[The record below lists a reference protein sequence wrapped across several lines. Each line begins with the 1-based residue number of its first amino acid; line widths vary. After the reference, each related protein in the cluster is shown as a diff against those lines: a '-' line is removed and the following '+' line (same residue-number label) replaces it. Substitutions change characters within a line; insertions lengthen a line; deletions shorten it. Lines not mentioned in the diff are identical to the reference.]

1 MPLSNSFVHVH
12 IMALRYFAE
21 TAKAGSMR
29 QAADFLSVA
38 PSAVNR
44 QILKLESQLRVKLFD
59 RVADGVR
66 LTSAGEVLYGYIR
79 NMERDLERAVTQIDN
94 MRELRRG
101 HVRIAVED
109 GIARDFLTPQLSLF
123 SAEFPNIIYS
133 ITIHSA
139 ATVME
144 LVAAAE
150 VEIGL
155 SMNPPIRADI
165 RKIGGIPIRLGVV
178 MRPDHP
184 LSASTSLQLGDLAP
198 ERMIL
203 GDAGYG
209 GGEHVNRVVTEGRR
223 LKPFIETNSSDTA
236 LELTRAG
243 LGLSIR
249 TPVGAMAHLEAG
261 SLRFVPLAGPRAPA
275 VELCLWTHSNRS
287 PSTASAVLTQRLV
300 KALGEFEERLRV
312 WDPGVA

>member
-1 MPLSNSFVHVH
+1 MPISNSFVHVH

-21 TAKAGSMR
+21 TARAGSMR

-44 QILKLESQLRVKLFD
+44 QILKLESQLRAKLFD

-79 NMERDLERAVTQIDN
+79 NMERDLDRAINQIDS

-109 GIARDFLTPQLSLF
+109 GIARDFLIPELSAF
-123 SAEFPNIIYS
+123 SAEFPGVIYS
-133 ITIHSA
+133 IAIHSA

-155 SMNPPIRADI
+155 SMNPPMRADI

-178 MRPDHP
+178 MPADHP
-184 LSASTSLQLGDLAP
+184 LATADNLQLGDLAG

-209 GGEHVNRVVTEGRR
+209 GGEHVNRVMTEGRR

-236 LELTRAG
+236 LELTLAK
-243 LGLSIR
+243 LGLSVR
-249 TPVGAMAHLEAG
+249 TPVGAMSHLESGA
-261 SLRFVPLAGPRAPA
+261 LRFVPLAGPRAPG

-287 PSTASAVLTQRLV
+287 PSTASAILTQRLI
-300 KALGEFEERLRV
+300 KGLADFEERLQP
-312 WDPGVA
+312 WEKGVA